1 MKLEI
6 KSIGI
11 WSLIKIS
18 VFINMIVGFIFGI
31 FYAMM
36 ISFMSTAGLLPMDII
51 GSDDITFLGMLIVV
65 PIMFSIGAAVFGT
78 IWCVICVFIYNL
90 LTRIV
95 GGLEINTE
103 DISVKENIPQ
113 PQHEAIL
120 VKPEIKQKQA
130 MPVPPSP
137 LPAPPPPSPEPPATD
152 NVNDLPTSKDENK
165 KNNSSDSN
173 YEI

>member
-11 WSLIKIS
+11 WSLIKVS
-18 VFINMIVGFIFGI
+18 VFINMIVGFMFGV

-36 ISFMSTAGLLPMDII
+36 ISFMSTAGLLPMDLV
-51 GSDDITFLGMLIVV
+51 GNEDITLLGLLIIV
-65 PIMFSIGAAVFGT
+65 PIMFSIGAAVLGT

-90 LTRIV
+90 LARIV

-113 PQHEAIL
+113 PQQAATTLIN
-120 VKPEIKQKQA
+120 KPYNVNEVA
-130 MPVPPSP
+130 SP
-137 LPAPPPPSPEPPATD
+137 LPAPP
-152 NVNDLPTSKDENK
+152 LPTRDMNNSLISEDDNK
-165 KNNSSDSN
+165 KDKGPDTN